1 MRKLLLVIA
10 AMVSISISADA
21 KWWIFGKS
29 NDEVGLKYL
38 YVNKAAAD
46 ETGPKIKIFKET
58 LGADGLIK
66 IAGKASVGKGAVGSV
81 RISLDDKASWL
92 DVKFAENGTFEHSF
106 KPETGKTYAMLV
118 EVTDTAGKTNKVEDT
133 RKEITLSTEDI
144 QAKVRE
150 TLDAVFE
157 AYNQKNLQK
166 FLGYVGENFAG
177 DKAILERAVKRDFDA
192 LSSINIRYT
201 INNISA
207 GNQGRVFVSV
217 TYNRT
222 VFLNKSGTIN
232 TDSGSTELVFDSNE
246 GKLSLFSMKQPLMF
260 GLSDA
265 ENVAT
270 GEVIGNTSSNLV
282 LDETGG
288 LGSDIETVNITCSGV
303 MPYLH
308 GLYYFSTG
316 QKGCH
321 PQDDMVTFGAMADM
335 LIYETAIEPHNGL
348 QAKTFAGKSL
358 SALSSSE
365 VKNTSGYAATNP
377 YSVSTGNSYGISI
390 GGEFYGIEFTSLPA
404 SSGAQSM
411 SLKVKKF

>member
-1 MRKLLLVIA
+1 MRKLLLIITA
-10 AMVSISISADA
+10 IISISMTADA

-29 NDEVGLKYL
+29 NDDVSLKYL
-38 YVNKAAAD
+38 YVNKVSAD
-46 ETGPKIKIFKET
+46 ETGPKIKVFQET

-66 IAGKASVGKGAVGSV
+66 VTGKAFVGKGAVGSV
-81 RISLDDKASWL
+81 RISLDDKATWT
-92 DVKFAENGTFEHSF
+92 DVKFADNGTFEYFF
-106 KPETGKTYAMLV
+106 KPEQGKIYAMLL
-118 EVTDTAGKTNKVEDT
+118 EVTDTAGKTNKVDDT
-133 RKEITLSTEDI
+133 RKEISLSTEGI

-150 TLDAVFE
+150 ALDAMFD
-157 AYNQKNLQK
+157 AYNKENPQK
-166 FLGYVGENFAG
+166 FLGFVGENFAG

-207 GNQGRVFVSV
+207 GAQGRVFVSV
-217 TYNRT
+217 TYNRM
-222 VFLNKSGTIN
+222 VFVNKTGASS

-270 GEVIGNTSSNLV
+270 GEVLGNTGENLI
-282 LDETGG
+282 LDDTGAI
-288 LGSDIETVNITCSGV
+288 GSDIQTISITCSGV

-321 PQDDMVTFGAMADM
+321 PQDDTLTFGAMADM

-365 VKNTSGYAATNP
+365 VKNTAGYADTNP
-377 YSVSTGNSYGISI
+377 YNVSTGNSYGISI
-390 GGEFYGIEFTSLPA
+390 GGEFYGIEFISLPA
-404 SSGAQSM
+404 SSGAQSI
-411 SLKVKKF
+411 SLKVKRF